1 MKSTADFWIVLSL
14 SFVVSFFPY
23 FSPLKSLLAAIELPQ
38 ETFPYVLVLYQMIGV
53 FIMYDKNIKSFGI
66 TTSGEEVF
74 LVTLENTFCS
84 CEILTYGAAIRSLLV
99 PDQAG
104 NPIDVVLG

>member
-1 MKSTADFWIVLSL
+1 MC
-14 SFVVSFFPY
+14 
-23 FSPLKSLLAAIELPQ
+23 
-38 ETFPYVLVLYQMIGV
+38 
-53 FIMYDKNIKSFGI
+53 DKNIKSFGI

-84 CEILTYGAAIRSLLV
+84 CEILTYGATIRSLRV

-104 NPIDVVLG
+104 NPIDVVLGYDTLLEYEQNDGYFC